1 MIVVIRYR
9 TPFLINEMLS
19 LLFYFALENY
29 AILRSFLV
37 LSSPLTMSTIVD
49 LVTGELMCIELNN
62 IFLLQRG
69 LLSN

>member
-29 AILRSFLV
+29 VILRSFLV